1 MTPDGSA
8 PHRGPG
14 GHLHTHRFCGQH
26 FAHKKEAE
34 TCTAPLSWE
43 AGCSRNAAAPEAWGP
58 SSDGHCHLTWY
69 LRRLK
74 AQNAF
79 PGRISGHPACPLPP
93 PGAPS
98 APAPR
103 ASADSAAVLGWSPP
117 QRQRPEIS
125 TEEHNQREAFP
136 FWGHSYRHSPVG
148 MTAWEAP
155 GKGRSKASTVTR
167 LCALHAT
174 GPPAHGTPALAA
186 LRHFR
191 PQTPFQINRLETPT
205 QEHWG
210 ALAESGSVPRGG
222 EPATSTQDP
231 WPDACDMS
239 APVFISQPG
248 ILSFKN
254 LSIRTLF
261 NKSKP
266 SLQALQW
273 AEGAAQSSGCSGMSQ
288 ILFS

>member
-1 MTPDGSA
+1 MAA
-8 PHRGPG
+8 PRTEALEAICTRTDSVDSTLPTRRRQRHAQPHSPG
-14 GHLHTHRFCGQH
+14 KP
-26 FAHKKEAE
+26 AAAE
-34 TCTAPLSWE
+34 TLRPL
-43 AGCSRNAAAPEAWGP
+43 
-58 SSDGHCHLTWY
+58 
-69 LRRLK
+69 K
-74 AQNAF
+74 
-79 PGRISGHPACPLPP
+79 
-93 PGAPS
+93 PGAPPQTGTVTLPGTSEGSRRKMHSQDVSVATQPVPCLPRGPLQLQHPGLQQTLQPCWAGAHHNASIQRS
-98 APAPR
+98 A
-103 ASADSAAVLGWSPP
+103 
-117 QRQRPEIS
+117 QRNTTR
-125 TEEHNQREAFP
+125 
-136 FWGHSYRHSPVG
+136 GRHSRSGDRTPVG

-167 LCALHAT
+167 LCALRAT
-174 GPPAHGTPALAA
+174 GPPAHGTPAMAA

-288 ILFS
+288 TLFS